1 VRLVNQVCDHALLLS
16 YVAGRRTIEPAGI
29 EEAWADLQQL
39 PAPSGT
45 QSAGET
51 ADGGVIE
58 FGSLDDA
65 SCGAGTGAM
74 PTLAVG
80 MADAGEDGGMPT
92 ASVGMAP
99 ATAPAMAS
107 VFRVARIEDEETPPD
122 DSEPAAQ
129 IHRIEQLL
137 AEADEDFQPAGSIGP
152 EVELCFEEAIHPFR
166 EEFEHEEV
174 VSDRYAARS
183 AAPDA
188 PLAASHQRRESM
200 SAIGGGMADASC
212 VGWDTRSAVPPA
224 AAEAVAEAAVETMA
238 EPGGGTALRLS
249 HPTTTATTQT
259 LLEPMPTSGGVAVAV
274 APEPTAAI
282 EPPQAPPAVRHEFR
296 HLFARLRRG

>member
-1 VRLVNQVCDHALLLS
+1 MFQATGGVVRLVNQVCDHALLLA

-45 QSAGET
+45 QPAGET
-51 ADGGVIE
+51 AGGGVIE

-74 PTLAVG
+74 PMLAMG
-80 MADAGEDGGMPT
+80 MADAGEDGDVPT

-122 DSEPAAQ
+122 DSEPGAQ

-137 AEADEDFQPAGSIGP
+137 AVAEEDFQPAGSIGP

-174 VSDRYAARS
+174 VSDRYAAVKRVEAATCRS
-183 AAPDA
+183 VD
-188 PLAASHQRRESM
+188 AASCRVPPE
-200 SAIGGGMADASC
+200 AATAP
-212 VGWDTRSAVPPA
+212 PPA
-224 AAEAVAEAAVETMA
+224 ASLHGGLDAARCRVYGSDAARTHAHERW
-238 EPGGGTALRLS
+238 GGGRAVT
-249 HPTTTATTQT
+249 
-259 LLEPMPTSGGVAVAV
+259 GGDDG
-274 APEPTAAI
+274 
-282 EPPQAPPAVRHEFR
+282 
-296 HLFARLRRG
+296 RRWGGS